1 MDFLVSV
8 KDERSHFVKELLNNL
23 KGVKAKE
30 LTPENKE
37 LMKDIIVAVE
47 EVKLIK
53 AGKKKGRPLE
63 DLLNEL

>member
-30 LTPENKE
+30 LTPANKE
-37 LMKDIIVAVE
+37 LMNDITTAVQ
-47 EVKLIK
+47 EVQLIK
-53 AGKKKGRPLE
+53 SGKKKGRPVE